1 MPDETTPT
9 KAERVAAA
17 AQRLADAGDPGAAR
31 ALAAAQRLAQAE
43 ADNYARAH
51 QQNDDEE

>member
-1 MPDETTPT
+1 VRDDATPT

-17 AQRLADAGDPGAAR
+17 AQRLADKGDPSAAR